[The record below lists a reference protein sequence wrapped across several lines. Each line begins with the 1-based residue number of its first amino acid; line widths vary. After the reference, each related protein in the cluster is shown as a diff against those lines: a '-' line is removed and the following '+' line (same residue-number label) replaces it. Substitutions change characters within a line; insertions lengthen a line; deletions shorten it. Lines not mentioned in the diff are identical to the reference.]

1 MEIPPEKELIEK
13 RKDKL
18 KNWIKNRDNLTFIG
32 LLLFAIIIR
41 LYYFNLTKNQPI
53 WWDESDYLAYAKN
66 LAGFPVDW
74 IITTQHNSLYPYLV
88 AFFFKLNLSEVAVK
102 FFLQFIPSVLS
113 VVLVYF
119 ICKEMYGDKRIALVA
134 SFLMSVLWEHL
145 FNTMRFHID
154 ILALFSGLLAIYVF
168 WKGYEKKEKIFG
180 KINPNWT
187 MPLTVILVVLTY
199 TIRRGYFLFAFFF
212 LVYMLATRK
221 FTELIKDKY
230 NWIALA
236 LGIVLFLSAENFIFI
251 SRIQGV
257 SETYFRPENKINLL
271 PLGVFSEYFSSSI
284 SIPSI
289 LLYLYWLGFIIMTAN
304 IFLSLGYLKKFT
316 KAAARSDLFNM
327 ITILITLIF
336 FILVIR
342 TQDVFGEGRW
352 FFPLT
357 LGSFVSISRSTI
369 LIVDFIKKHNKYIA
383 FSVLLLLIGLGG
395 YYEVI
400 QADAII
406 KNKEGSFE
414 GIRQASL
421 YLKEISSQEELIIS
435 VAVPQV
441 VYYAER
447 KVVQPDKIAEWTGA
461 GEELPLD
468 NFLKG
473 LREYPQAKYFL
484 ISFSQIGHPE
494 WMTKIYSQNGQV
506 AGWEIPFMDTKIDF
520 VNNLQDIKQEKA
532 YDDITFRLLNIK
544 QDVFIYQIER
554 K

>member
-1 MEIPPEKELIEK
+1 MENKMGEDKKVEERKEKIKQWL
-13 RKDKL
+13 KDKNNIL
-18 KNWIKNRDNLTFIG
+18 FLAIFI
-32 LLLFAIIIR
+32 FAIII
-41 LYYFNLTKNQPI
+41 LFYYFNLTKNQPL

-66 LAGFPVDW
+66 LAGFPANW
-74 IITTQHNSLYPYLV
+74 IITTQHNSLYPYLA
-88 AFFFKLNLSEVAVK
+88 AFFFKLNFSEVMAK
-102 FFLQFIPSVLS
+102 FILQFIPSVLS

-119 ICKEMYGDKRIALVA
+119 ICREMYEDKRIALIS
-134 SFLMSVLWEHL
+134 SFLISVLWEHL

-168 WKGYEKKEKIFG
+168 WKGYEKKEKIFV
-180 KINPNWT
+180 KINPNWA
-187 MPLTVILVVLTY
+187 MPLTVILVILTY

-352 FFPLT
+352 FFPL
-357 LGSFVSISRSTI
+357 
-369 LIVDFIKKHNKYIA
+369 
-383 FSVLLLLIGLGG
+383 
-395 YYEVI
+395 
-400 QADAII
+400 
-406 KNKEGSFE
+406 
-414 GIRQASL
+414 
-421 YLKEISSQEELIIS
+421 
-435 VAVPQV
+435 
-441 VYYAER
+441 
-447 KVVQPDKIAEWTGA
+447 
-461 GEELPLD
+461 
-468 NFLKG
+468 
-473 LREYPQAKYFL
+473 
-484 ISFSQIGHPE
+484 
-494 WMTKIYSQNGQV
+494 
-506 AGWEIPFMDTKIDF
+506 
-520 VNNLQDIKQEKA
+520 
-532 YDDITFRLLNIK
+532 
-544 QDVFIYQIER
+544 
-554 K
+554 